1 MIFMYIKLK
10 SMVPFIIIAY
20 RTMIIEFS
28 TIVSM
33 IEIEFDIYA
42 FFVIN
47 SKMTEIG
54 TMKYTANSSTVFD
67 NINKVESYQKISCLI
82 GS

>member
-10 SMVPFIIIAY
+10 SMVPFIVIAY
-20 RTMIIEFS
+20 RTMIIEFN

-42 FFVIN
+42 FFVMN
-47 SKMTEIG
+47 NKMTEIG
-54 TMKYTANSSTVFD
+54 TMK
-67 NINKVESYQKISCLI
+67 
-82 GS
+82 

>member
-1 MIFMYIKLK
+1 MNNKINILQPNTAKVMIFMYIKLK

-20 RTMIIEFS
+20 RTMIIEFN

-42 FFVIN
+42 FFVMN
-47 SKMTEIG
+47 NKMTEIG
-54 TMKYTANSSTVFD
+54 TMK
-67 NINKVESYQKISCLI
+67 
-82 GS
+82 